1 MRPRSRPSAL
11 LKRLEQDFGS
21 ARVGFVLAVC
31 AVLSLEIVFQPDL
44 FDLWSVAEVARAWAT
59 ELLELIAV
67 AVTYMAVVSAVRGK
81 WPDGPLQDAMLI
93 GAIALTSLAVAAL
106 LEWGSAGQGAVD
118 LAAIPGEALRW
129 GVIASFLVGIDVLQR
144 RARRAQADARAT
156 DMARQQLAGHE
167 STLQLQLLQAQIEPH
182 FLFNTLAIARH
193 LGRTQPADGAT
204 MIDHLQ
210 RYLQAALPQFRHAR
224 ASLGDEL
231 GLVDAYLRLLQL
243 RMGARLRF
251 TIDAPA
257 AVRAL
262 PFPSMTV
269 LTLVENAIK
278 HGIEPTEHGGRVA
291 VRALSAHGRLVVTVT
306 DDGAGL
312 NQPGCGGTGVGLV
325 NVQRQLKASYGSSA
339 SLELLAGEDGKTVA
353 RMSVRLPRAGARDAE
368 PQEA

>member
-21 ARVGFVLAVC
+21 ARVGFVFAICV
-31 AVLSLEIVFQPDL
+31 VLSLELLFQPDL
-44 FDLWSVAEVARAWAT
+44 FEFWSVADIVRAWAT

-67 AVTYMAVVSAVRGK
+67 ASTYMAVVAGIRRR

-93 GAIALTSLAVAAL
+93 GAIALTSLAVATV
-106 LEWGSAGQGAVD
+106 LEWKTAGHGAVD
-118 LAAIPGEALRW
+118 LVAIPGEALRW
-129 GVIASFLVGIDVLQR
+129 GVISGFLLGIDVLQR
-144 RARRAQADARAT
+144 RARRAHADARAT
-156 DMARQQLAGHE
+156 EMARQQLAGHE

-193 LGRTQPADGAT
+193 LGRTQPADVAM
-204 MIDHLQ
+204 MIDHLL
-210 RYLQAALPQFRHAR
+210 RYLQAALPQFRHEG

-231 GLVDAYLRLLQL
+231 ELVDAYLRLLQL

-251 TIDAPA
+251 TIDAPTA
-257 AVRAL
+257 LRAL

-278 HGIEPTEHGGRVA
+278 HGIEPKQHGGRVA
-291 VRALSAHGRLVVTVT
+291 VRALSAHGRLVVTVS

-312 NQPGCGGTGVGLV
+312 NQPGCGGTGVGLI
-325 NVQRQLKASYGSSA
+325 NVQRQLKASFDGSA
-339 SLELLAGEDGKTVA
+339 CLELLADKAGETVA
-353 RMSVRLPRAGARDAE
+353 RMTVPLPRTGIRDAE
-368 PQEA
+368 HRTA